1 MKKHLVIHHK
11 ADADGWF
18 SGCLLA
24 KYIRNIGN
32 KCDLLGI
39 DYNETE
45 PDINSLLSYDE
56 VHITDFTLSPEWMTE
71 WHMRWPNS
79 LWFDHH
85 VGPIDVSI
93 DKNYGRSA
101 GLRGQDYSATMLV
114 VKYLY
119 PQYVN
124 VDGFQLIDVA
134 DLHKKDNPG
143 LFDRAMNAGEWY
155 RLNLDED
162 SVLRHLRQFVSEP
175 NCTFIHD
182 DIGQKIRNAQQA
194 SAQRVKPLRVT
205 FFGEEFPAVNTYHNS
220 LAYDERFA
228 NEKAIIMFTIH
239 GNLVKMSLRSI
250 AEGYSVRAICERL
263 GGGGH
268 ERASGCEIS
277 INYFYNA
284 IIK

>member
-18 SGCLLA
+18 SGCLIA
-24 KYIRNIGN
+24 RCIRSGGWQ
-32 KCDLLGI
+32 CDLMGI
-39 DYNETE
+39 DYNEPE

-71 WHMRWPNS
+71 WYMRWPNP

-85 VGPIDVSI
+85 IGPIQKSLSMDYYAA
-93 DKNYGRSA
+93 KGKRC
-101 GLRGQDYSATMLV
+101 QDYSATMLV
-114 VKYLY
+114 VQQLY

-124 VDGFQLIDVA
+124 VDGFKLIDVA
-134 DLHKKDNPG
+134 DLHKKDDPNM
-143 LFDRAMNAGEWY
+143 FKRAMDAGAWY
-155 RLNLDED
+155 RLNLNET
-162 SVLRHLRQFVSEP
+162 SVLQHIQQFLFDP
-175 NCTFIHD
+175 NATFIHQ
-182 DIGQKIRNAQQA
+182 DIGRKIRDAEEA
-194 SAQRVKPLRVT
+194 SAKRAKPLRVT

-250 AEGYSVRAICERL
+250 APDYSVRGLCERL